1 MPRTSTRLTFAVLA
15 TGAGVFS
22 MLQSLIAPA
31 LPTVQHALHT
41 SQSTVTWV
49 MTAYLLS
56 ASVFTPILGRVG
68 DLIGKKRTLVAVL
81 LAVLAGCLLAALA
94 PSIGVLIVARVV
106 QGVGG
111 ALFPLSFGIIRDEFA
126 PSRVPGSI
134 SNLSAVIAAGGG
146 VGMVAAG
153 PIVSALD
160 YRWLF
165 WIPVAIVAAAT
176 LIAVRYVPESPRR
189 TGGRVNWSGA
199 VLLSGWLVALLL
211 PLSQAGVWGWGSAR
225 VVGLFALAAVLFAL
239 WLTGEARSRT
249 PLIDLRVMRLPAVWT
264 TNLAALLF
272 GAGMYAIWSFLP
284 GFVQTPSAAGYG
296 FGASVTASGLLML
309 PMLLAMFVSGVLSG
323 RLEPRLGAKALL
335 VSGAAFGAVA
345 LAFLALWHDAQWQI
359 AVVAGLFGFGIGLA
373 FASMANLIVGS
384 VPAEQ
389 TGAATGMNAN
399 IRTIGGSIGAAVTGV
414 LVTGR
419 LQPSGLPYESG
430 YTHGFTLLAVLCL
443 AAALA
448 ALLVPVRRA
457 AGGPA
462 GKAPRAGSGPAV
474 PQLTEPVRSL
484 RPVESGDPVGPTP
497 RG

>member
-1 MPRTSTRLTFAVLA
+1 MPRKSTRLTFAVLA
-15 TGAGVFS
+15 TGAGVFA

-41 SQSTVTWV
+41 SQSTATWV

-81 LAVLAGCLLAALA
+81 LVVLAGCLLAALA
-94 PSIGVLIVARVV
+94 PNIGVLIVARVV

-126 PSRVPGSI
+126 ASEVSGSI

-146 VGMVAAG
+146 VGIVAAG

-165 WIPVAIVAAAT
+165 WIPVAVVAAT
-176 LIAVRYVPESPRR
+176 VLIALRYVPESPNRAE
-189 TGGRVNWSGA
+189 GKVSWLGA
-199 VLLSGWLVALLL
+199 ALLSAWLVALLL
-211 PLSQAGVWGWGSAR
+211 PLSQATRWGWGSAR
-225 VVGLFALAAVLFAL
+225 VIGLFALAAVLFAL
-239 WLTGEARSRT
+239 WLLTEARSRT

-264 TNLAALLF
+264 TNTVALLF
-272 GAGMYAIWSFLP
+272 GAGMYALWSFLP
-284 GFVQTPSAAGYG
+284 AFVQTPSAAGYG

-309 PMLLAMFVSGVLSG
+309 PMLVAMFVSGILSG
-323 RLEPRLGAKALL
+323 RLEPVVGAKALL
-335 VSGAAFGAVA
+335 TTGAALGA
-345 LAFLALWHDAQWQI
+345 LALGLLALWHSAQWQ
-359 AVVAGLFGFGIGLA
+359 VAFVSGVFGLGIGLA

-384 VPAEQ
+384 VPASQ

-399 IRTIGGSIGAAVTGV
+399 IRTIGGSIGAAVTSV
-414 LVTGR
+414 LVTGH
-419 LQPSGLPYESG
+419 LQPSGLPYGSG

-448 ALLVPVRRA
+448 ALLVPVRGSGR
-457 AGGPA
+457 GTS
-462 GKAPRAGSGPAV
+462 APRAASEPSQAGRPAA
-474 PQLTEPVRSL
+474 VR
-484 RPVESGDPVGPTP
+484 G
-497 RG
+497 

>member
-41 SQSTVTWV
+41 SQSTATWV

-81 LAVLAGCLLAALA
+81 VTVMLGCLLAALA
-94 PSIGVLIVARVV
+94 PTIGVLIVARVV
-106 QGVGG
+106 QGIGG
-111 ALFPLSFGIIRDEFA
+111 ALFPLSFGIIRDEFS
-126 PSRVPGSI
+126 PSRVSHSI

-146 VGMVAAG
+146 VGIVAAG

-165 WIPVAIVAAAT
+165 WLPVGVVAATT
-176 LIAVRYVPESPRR
+176 LIALRYVPESPNRAQ
-189 TGGRVNWSGA
+189 GHVNWSGA
-199 VLLSGWLVALLL
+199 VLLSAWLVALLL
-211 PLSQAGVWGWGSAR
+211 PLSQASRWGWGSGR
-225 VVGLFALAAVLFAL
+225 VIGLFAAAVALFAL
-239 WLTGEARSRT
+239 WLLAEARSRT
-249 PLIDLRVMRLPAVWT
+249 PLIDLRIMRLPAVWT
-264 TNLAALLF
+264 TNTAALLF

-309 PMLLAMFVSGVLSG
+309 PMLVAMFFSGVLSG
-323 RLEPRLGAKALL
+323 RLEPVLGAKKLL
-335 VSGAAFGAVA
+335 TSGAALGAFA
-345 LAFLALWHDAQWQI
+345 CGFLAVWHDEQWQ
-359 AVVAGLFGFGIGLA
+359 VAFAAGVFGLGIGLA

-384 VPAEQ
+384 VPPEQ

-399 IRTIGGSIGAAVTGV
+399 IRTIGGSIGAAVTSV

-419 LQPSGLPYESG
+419 LQPSGLPHASG
-430 YTHGFTLLAVLCL
+430 YTHGFALMAVLCL

-448 ALLVPVRRA
+448 SLLVPARRSGRITGAPQAFDDTSHA
-457 AGGPA
+457 AQAKPA
-462 GKAPRAGSGPAV
+462 ASAAQS
-474 PQLTEPVRSL
+474 
-484 RPVESGDPVGPTP
+484 
-497 RG
+497 

>member
-1 MPRTSTRLTFAVLA
+1 MPRKSTRLTFAVLA

-41 SQSTVTWV
+41 SQSTATWV

-68 DLIGKKRTLVAVL
+68 DLVGKKRTLVAVL
-81 LAVLAGCLLAALA
+81 LAVLAGCLLGALA

-126 PSRVPGSI
+126 PAEVPGSI
-134 SNLSAVIAAGGG
+134 GNLSAVIAAGGG

-165 WIPVAIVAAAT
+165 WIPVGVVAVTA
-176 LIAVRYVPESPRR
+176 LIALRCIPESRN
-189 TGGRVNWSGA
+189 TAEGGVSWLGA
-199 VLLSGWLVALLL
+199 GLLSAWLVALLL
-211 PLSQAGVWGWGSAR
+211 PVSQAGTWGWTSAR
-225 VVGLFALAAVLFAL
+225 VTGLLTAAVILFIL
-239 WLTGEARSRT
+239 WVYAEAHSAT

-264 TNLAALLF
+264 TNTAALLF

-284 GFVQTPSAAGYG
+284 GFVQTPTRAGYG
-296 FGASVTASGLLML
+296 FGASVTAAGLLML
-309 PMLLAMFVSGVLSG
+309 PMLVAMFLSGVLSG
-323 RLEPRLGAKALL
+323 RLQPVLGAKTLLMAGAGLGALACGFL
-335 VSGAAFGAVA
+335 AVWHDQQWQVA
-345 LAFLALWHDAQWQI
+345 L
-359 AVVAGLFGFGIGLA
+359 VAGVFGFGIGLA

-384 VPAEQ
+384 VPADQ

-399 IRTIGGSIGAAVTGV
+399 IRTIGGSLGTSVTSL
-414 LVTGR
+414 LVTGH
-419 LQPSGLPYESG
+419 LQPSGLPYASG
-430 YTHGFTLLAVLCL
+430 YTHGFALLALLCL
-443 AAALA
+443 GAASA
-448 ALLVPVRRA
+448 ALLVPVGRSGHRTA
-457 AGGPA
+457 PLPAVSAEPEPA
-462 GKAPRAGSGPAV
+462 GPR
-474 PQLTEPVRSL
+474 R
-484 RPVESGDPVGPTP
+484 
-497 RG
+497 

>member
-1 MPRTSTRLTFAVLA
+1 MPRKSTRLTFTVLA

-41 SQSTVTWV
+41 SQSTATWV

-68 DLIGKKRTLVAVL
+68 DLIGKKRTLVGVL
-81 LAVLAGCLLAALA
+81 LAVLAGCLVAALA
-94 PSIGVLIVARVV
+94 PNIGVLIVARVV

-111 ALFPLSFGIIRDEFA
+111 ALFPLSFGVIRDEFQPA
-126 PSRVPGSI
+126 EVSGSI

-165 WIPVAIVAAAT
+165 WIPVAIVAAT
-176 LIAVRYVPESPRR
+176 VLIALRYVPESPKRAE
-189 TGGRVNWSGA
+189 GKVSWYGA
-199 VLLSGWLVALLL
+199 GLLSAWLVALLL
-211 PLSQAGVWGWGSAR
+211 PLSQAGQWGWGSPK
-225 VVGLFALAAVLFAL
+225 VLGLFAAAVVLFAV
-239 WLTGEARSRT
+239 WLTAEARSRT

-264 TNLAALLF
+264 TNAAALLF

-309 PMLLAMFVSGVLSG
+309 PMLLAMFLSGVLSG
-323 RLEPRLGAKALL
+323 RLEPRVGARALLATGAALGA
-335 VSGAAFGAVA
+335 
-345 LAFLALWHDAQWQI
+345 LACGFLTLWHDAPWQT
-359 AVVAGLFGFGIGLA
+359 AVVAGLFGLGIGLA
-373 FASMANLIVGS
+373 FASMAHLIVGS
-384 VPAEQ
+384 VPPEQ

-399 IRTIGGSIGAAVTGV
+399 IRTIGGSIGAALTSV

-419 LQPSGLPYESG
+419 LQPSGLPYASG
-430 YTHGFTLLAVLCL
+430 YTHGWALLTLLCL
-443 AAALA
+443 AAAGA
-448 ALLVPVRRA
+448 ALLVPARRPAPTTTPAAPGTTRAPAQVR
-457 AGGPA
+457 
-462 GKAPRAGSGPAV
+462 
-474 PQLTEPVRSL
+474 
-484 RPVESGDPVGPTP
+484 
-497 RG
+497 

>member
-31 LPTVQHALHT
+31 LPTVQHALHA
-41 SQSTVTWV
+41 SQSTATWV

-68 DLIGKKRTLVAVL
+68 DLVGKKRTLVGVL
-81 LAVLAGCLLAALA
+81 LAVLAGCLVAALA
-94 PSIGVLIVARVV
+94 PDIGVLIVARVV

-126 PSRVPGSI
+126 PAEVSGSI

-165 WIPVAIVAAAT
+165 WIPVAIVAAT
-176 LIAVRYVPESPRR
+176 VLIAVAYVPESPKRAQ
-189 TGGRVNWSGA
+189 GKVSWYGA
-199 VLLSGWLVALLL
+199 VLLSAWLVALLL
-211 PLSQAGVWGWGSAR
+211 PLSQAGQWGWGSPK
-225 VVGLFALAAVLFAL
+225 VLGLFAAAVVLFAL
-239 WLTGEARSRT
+239 WLTAEARSRT

-264 TNLAALLF
+264 TNAAALLF

-284 GFVQTPSAAGYG
+284 GFVQTPAAAGYG

-323 RLEPRLGAKALL
+323 RLEPRVGAKALL
-335 VSGAAFGAVA
+335 TTGAALGA
-345 LAFLALWHDAQWQI
+345 LACGFLTLWHDAQWQI
-359 AVVAGLFGFGIGLA
+359 AVVAGLFGLGIGLA
-373 FASMANLIVGS
+373 FASMANLVVGS
-384 VPAEQ
+384 VPREQ

-399 IRTIGGSIGAAVTGV
+399 IRTIGGSIGAALTSV

-419 LQPSGLPYESG
+419 LQPSGLPYASG
-430 YTHGFTLLAVLCL
+430 YTHGWTLLALLCL
-443 AAALA
+443 AAAGA
-448 ALLVPVRRA
+448 ALLVPARRPTRTTIPAA
-457 AGGPA
+457 AGAAQAPA
-462 GKAPRAGSGPAV
+462 
-474 PQLTEPVRSL
+474 QVR
-484 RPVESGDPVGPTP
+484 
-497 RG
+497 

>member
-1 MPRTSTRLTFAVLA
+1 MPRKSTRLTFAVLA

-41 SQSTVTWV
+41 SQSTATWV

-68 DLIGKKRTLVAVL
+68 DLVGRKRTLVAVL
-81 LAVLAGCLLAALA
+81 VTVTAGCLLAALA
-94 PSIGVLIVARVV
+94 PTIGVLIVARVV
-106 QGVGG
+106 QGIGG

-126 PSRVPGSI
+126 AAEVSPAI

-146 VGMVAAG
+146 VGIVAAG
-153 PIVSALD
+153 PIVTTLD

-165 WIPVAIVAAAT
+165 WLPVGVVALTT
-176 LIAVRYVPESPRR
+176 LIALRYVPESPGRAE
-189 TGGRVNWSGA
+189 GRVNWLGA

-211 PLSQAGVWGWGSAR
+211 PLSQATRWGWGSAR
-225 VVGLFALAAVLFAL
+225 VVALFAAAVVLFAL
-239 WLTGEARSRT
+239 WLLAEARSRS

-264 TNLAALLF
+264 TNTAALLF

-284 GFVQTPSAAGYG
+284 AFVQTPRSAGYG
-296 FGASVTASGLLML
+296 FGASVTTAGLLML
-309 PMLLAMFVSGVLSG
+309 PMLVAMFCSGVLSG
-323 RLEPRLGAKALL
+323 RLEPVLGAKKLL
-335 VSGAAFGAVA
+335 VAGAALGAVA
-345 LAFLALWHDAQWQI
+345 CAFLALWHDRPWQ
-359 AVVAGLFGFGIGLA
+359 AAFAAGVFGLGIGLA

-384 VPAEQ
+384 VPAAQ

-399 IRTIGGSIGAAVTGV
+399 IRTIGGSIGAAVTSV

-419 LQPSGLPYESG
+419 LQPSGLPYASG
-430 YTHGFTLLAVLCL
+430 YTHAFALLALLCL
-443 AAALA
+443 GAALA
-448 ALLVPVRRA
+448 ALLVPVQRARRVTGTPRA
-457 AGGPA
+457 DAPA
-462 GKAPRAGSGPAV
+462 GTEAVPAPAV
-474 PQLTEPVRSL
+474 
-484 RPVESGDPVGPTP
+484 

>member
-1 MPRTSTRLTFAVLA
+1 MPTKSTRLTFAVLA
-15 TGAGVFS
+15 AGAGVFS

-41 SQSTVTWV
+41 SQSTATWV

-56 ASVFTPILGRVG
+56 ASIFTPILGRVG

-81 LAVLAGCLLAALA
+81 VTVAVGCLLAALA
-94 PSIGVLIVARVV
+94 PSIGLLIVARVV

-126 PSRVPGSI
+126 PSEVSGSI

-176 LIAVRYVPESPRR
+176 LIAVRYVPESPTRAR
-189 TGGRVNWSGA
+189 GQVNWLGA
-199 VLLSGWLVALLL
+199 ALLSAWLVALLL
-211 PLSQAGVWGWGSAR
+211 PLSQAAVWGWGSAR
-225 VVGLFALAAVLFAL
+225 VLGLFAAALVLFAL
-239 WLTGEARSRT
+239 WLAVEARSST
-249 PLIDLRVMRLPAVWT
+249 PLIDLRVMRLPTVWT
-264 TNLAALLF
+264 TNTAALLF

-284 GFVQTPSAAGYG
+284 GFVQTPSSAGYG
-296 FGASVTASGLLML
+296 FGASVTAAGLLML
-309 PMLLAMFVSGVLSG
+309 PMLLAMFLSGVLSG
-323 RLEPRLGAKALL
+323 RLEPALGAKALL
-335 VSGAAFGAVA
+335 TTGAALGA
-345 LAFLALWHDAQWQI
+345 LACGILALWHDEQWQI
-359 AVVAGLFGFGIGLA
+359 ALVAGLFGLGIGLA

-384 VPAEQ
+384 VPADQ

-399 IRTIGGSIGAAVTGV
+399 IRTIGGSIGAAVTSV

-419 LQPSGLPYESG
+419 LQPSGLPYASG

-448 ALLVPVRRA
+448 ALLVPVRRDGRTTGRLRA
-457 AGGPA
+457 AGGA
-462 GKAPRAGSGPAV
+462 AAEEQVVAAPGA
-474 PQLTEPVRSL
+474 
-484 RPVESGDPVGPTP
+484 

>member
-1 MPRTSTRLTFAVLA
+1 MPGTSSRLTFAVLA

-41 SQSTVTWV
+41 SQTTATWV

-68 DLIGKKRTLVAVL
+68 DLIGRKRTLVGVL
-81 LAVLAGCLLAALA
+81 LAVLVGCLLAALA
-94 PSIGVLIVARVV
+94 PDIGVLVVARVI
-106 QGVGG
+106 QGIGG
-111 ALFPLSFGIIRDEFA
+111 ALFPLSFGIIRDEFPA
-126 PSRVPGSI
+126 VEVPGRIGS
-134 SNLSAVIAAGGG
+134 LSAVIAAGGG

-165 WIPVAIVAAAT
+165 WIPVAVVAAAA
-176 LIAVRYVPESPRR
+176 LVAARYVPESPNR
-189 TGGRVNWSGA
+189 GEGKVGWLGA
-199 VLLSGWLVALLL
+199 ALLSGWLVALLL

-225 VVGLFALAAVLFAL
+225 AIGLFALAAVLFAL
-239 WLTGEARSRT
+239 WLTAESRSRT

-272 GAGMYAIWSFLP
+272 GAGMYAIWTFLP
-284 GFVQTPSAAGYG
+284 GFVQTPSTAGYG
-296 FGASVTASGLLML
+296 FGAGVTASGLLML
-309 PMLLAMFVSGVLSG
+309 PMLVAMFVSGVLSG
-323 RLEPRLGAKALL
+323 RLEPRVGAKALL
-335 VSGAAFGAVA
+335 TTGAALGA
-345 LAFLALWHDAQWQI
+345 LALGFLALWHDRQWQV
-359 AVVAGLFGFGIGLA
+359 ALVAGVFGLGIGLA

-419 LQPSGLPYESG
+419 LQPSGLPYASG
-430 YTHGFTLLAVLCL
+430 YTHGFTLLALLCL
-443 AAALA
+443 GAALA
-448 ALLVPVRRA
+448 ALLVPVRPSTRPSDPA
-457 AGGPA
+457 ARPA
-462 GKAPRAGSGPAV
+462 
-474 PQLTEPVRSL
+474 
-484 RPVESGDPVGPTP
+484 PTP
-497 RG
+497 APARVR

>member
-1 MPRTSTRLTFAVLA
+1 MPRTSSRLTFAVLA

-31 LPTVQHALHT
+31 LPTVQHALGT

-68 DLIGKKRTLVAVL
+68 DLIGKKRTLVGVL

-94 PSIGVLIVARVV
+94 PTIGVLIVARVV

-111 ALFPLSFGIIRDEFA
+111 ALFPLSFGIIRDEFPA
-126 PSRVPGSI
+126 IEVPGRI
-134 SNLSAVIAAGGG
+134 STLSAVIAAGGG

-165 WIPVAIVAAAT
+165 WIPVAVVAGAAA
-176 LIAVRYVPESPRR
+176 IAVRHVPESPNRAS
-189 TGGRVNWSGA
+189 GKVNWAGA

-211 PLSQAGVWGWGSAR
+211 PLSQAAVWGWGSAR
-225 VVGLFALAAVLFAL
+225 VLGLFTLAAALFAVWL
-239 WLTGEARSRT
+239 WSEARSRS
-249 PLIDLRVMRLPAVWT
+249 PLIDLRIMRLPAVWT

-284 GFVQTPSAAGYG
+284 GFVQTPAAAGYG

-309 PMLLAMFVSGVLSG
+309 PMLLAMFASGMLSG
-323 RLEPRLGAKALL
+323 RLAPRFGAKALL
-335 VSGAAFGAVA
+335 VAGAGAGALALGFLTLWHGTQWQVA
-345 LAFLALWHDAQWQI
+345 L
-359 AVVAGLFGFGIGLA
+359 VAGVFGLGIGLA
-373 FASMANLIVGS
+373 FSSMATLIVGS
-384 VPAEQ
+384 VPAAQ

-399 IRTIGGSIGAAVTGV
+399 IRTIGGSIGAALTGV

-419 LQPSGLPYESG
+419 LQPSGLPYDSG
-430 YTHGFTLLAVLCL
+430 YTHGFAFLTVLCL

-448 ALLVPVRRA
+448 ALLVPAAARTPAAATRA
-457 AGGPA
+457 EAPA
-462 GKAPRAGSGPAV
+462 
-474 PQLTEPVRSL
+474 PVR
-484 RPVESGDPVGPTP
+484 
-497 RG
+497 

>member
-1 MPRTSTRLTFAVLA
+1 MPRKSSRLTFAVLA

-41 SQSTVTWV
+41 SQSTATWV

-68 DLIGKKRTLVAVL
+68 DLVGKKRTLVAVL
-81 LAVLAGCLLAALA
+81 LAVLAGCLVAALA
-94 PSIGVLIVARVV
+94 PNIGVLIIARVV
-106 QGVGG
+106 QGIGG
-111 ALFPLSFGIIRDEFA
+111 ALFPLSFGIIRDEFDA
-126 PSRVPGSI
+126 SRVPGSI

-153 PIVSALD
+153 PIVTALD

-165 WIPVAIVAAAT
+165 WFPVAIVAVTT
-176 LIAVRYVPESPRR
+176 LIAVRYVPESPSRAD
-189 TGGRVNWSGA
+189 GRVNWLGA

-211 PLSQAGVWGWGSAR
+211 PLSQAGTWGWGSVR
-225 VVGLFALAAVLFAL
+225 VVGLFSAAVVLFAA
-239 WLTGEARSRT
+239 WLLSEARSSS
-249 PLIDLRVMRLPAVWT
+249 PLIDLKVMRLPSVWT
-264 TNLAALLF
+264 TNTAALLF

-284 GFVQTPSAAGYG
+284 GFVQTPSSAGYG

-323 RLEPRLGAKALL
+323 RLEPVVGAKALL
-335 VSGAAFGAVA
+335 TTGAALGAVA
-345 LAFLALWHDAQWQI
+345 CAILALWHDQQWQI
-359 AVVAGLFGFGIGLA
+359 ALVAGIFGLGIGLA

-384 VPAEQ
+384 VPPEQ

-399 IRTIGGSIGAAVTGV
+399 IRTIGGSIGAAVTSV

-419 LQPSGLPYESG
+419 LQPSGLPYGSG
-430 YTHGFTLLAVLCL
+430 YTHGFTLLAVLL
-443 AAALA
+443 LGAALA
-448 ALLVPVRRA
+448 ALMVPRRSGR
-457 AGGPA
+457 GG
-462 GKAPRAGSGPAV
+462 GKTVGRSDSALLKAEEEASVMAPGA
-474 PQLTEPVRSL
+474 LN
-484 RPVESGDPVGPTP
+484 
-497 RG
+497 

>member
-1 MPRTSTRLTFAVLA
+1 MPRKSTRLTFAVLA

-22 MLQSLIAPA
+22 MLQSLVAPA

-41 SQSTVTWV
+41 SQSNATWV

-68 DLIGKKRTLVAVL
+68 DLTGKKRTLVAVL

-94 PSIGVLIVARVV
+94 PNIGVLIVARVV

-126 PSRVPGSI
+126 PGEVSGSI

-146 VGMVAAG
+146 VGIVAAG

-165 WIPVAIVAAAT
+165 WIPVGVVAVT
-176 LIAVRYVPESPRR
+176 VLIAARYVPESPKRAE
-189 TGGRVNWSGA
+189 GSVSWLGA
-199 VLLSGWLVALLL
+199 VLLSAWLVTLLL
-211 PLSQAGVWGWGSAR
+211 PLSQAGQWGWASAK
-225 VVGLFALAAVLFAL
+225 VLGLFGTAVVLFAV
-239 WLTGEARSRT
+239 WLLTEARSRT
-249 PLIDLRVMRLPAVWT
+249 PLIDLRVMRLPVVWT
-264 TNLAALLF
+264 TNAAALLF
-272 GAGMYAIWSFLP
+272 GAGMYALWSFLP

-309 PMLLAMFVSGVLSG
+309 PMLLAMFGSGILSG
-323 RLEPRLGAKALL
+323 RLEPRVGAKALL
-335 VSGAAFGAVA
+335 TAGAAFGALA
-345 LAFLALWHDAQWQI
+345 LALLALWHTAQWQI
-359 AVVAGLFGFGIGLA
+359 AVVSGLFGLGIGLA
-373 FASMANLIVGS
+373 FASMANLVVGS
-384 VPAEQ
+384 VPPEQ

-399 IRTIGGSIGAAVTGV
+399 IRTIGGSIGAALTSV

-419 LQPSGLPYESG
+419 LQPSGLPYASG
-430 YTHGFTLLAVLCL
+430 YTHAWTLLAVFCL
-443 AAALA
+443 AAAGA

-457 AGGPA
+457 QHVIAPVTERAAAAPA
-462 GKAPRAGSGPAV
+462 R
-474 PQLTEPVRSL
+474 VR
-484 RPVESGDPVGPTP
+484 
-497 RG
+497 

>member
-1 MPRTSTRLTFAVLA
+1 MPSKSTRLTFAVLA
-15 TGAGVFS
+15 AGAGVFS

-41 SQSTVTWV
+41 SQSTATWV

-56 ASVFTPILGRVG
+56 ASIFTPILGRVG

-81 LAVLAGCLLAALA
+81 VTVAVGCLLAALA

-126 PSRVPGSI
+126 PSEVSGSI

-153 PIVSALD
+153 PIVTALD

-176 LIAVRYVPESPRR
+176 LIAVRYVPESPTRAQ
-189 TGGRVNWSGA
+189 GQVNWLGA
-199 VLLSGWLVALLL
+199 ALLSAWLVALLL
-211 PLSQAGVWGWGSAR
+211 PLSQAAVWGWGSAR
-225 VVGLFALAAVLFAL
+225 VLGLFAAAVVLFAL
-239 WLTGEARSRT
+239 WLAAEARSRT

-264 TNLAALLF
+264 TNTAAFLF

-284 GFVQTPSAAGYG
+284 GFVQTPSSAGYG
-296 FGASVTASGLLML
+296 FGASVTAAGLLML
-309 PMLLAMFVSGVLSG
+309 PMLIAMFLSGVLSG
-323 RLEPRLGAKALL
+323 RLEPVLGAKVLL
-335 VSGAAFGAVA
+335 TAGAALGA
-345 LAFLALWHDAQWQI
+345 LACGILALWHDEQWQI
-359 AVVAGLFGFGIGLA
+359 ALVAGVFGLGIGLA

-384 VPAEQ
+384 VPADQ

-399 IRTIGGSIGAAVTGV
+399 IRTIGGSIGAAVTSV

-419 LQPSGLPYESG
+419 LQPSGLPYASG

-448 ALLVPVRRA
+448 ALLVPVRP
-457 AGGPA
+457 GGRVT
-462 GKAPRAGSGPAV
+462 G
-474 PQLTEPVRSL
+474 
-484 RPVESGDPVGPTP
+484 RPLASGDAAAEAQVAATP
-497 RG
+497 GARG